1 MKIYKPAA
9 NDKFVTPSW
18 KVREKLQAE
27 KDAEAKEN
35 AVKQ

>member
-18 KVREKLQAE
+18 KAREMLQAE
-27 KDAEAKEN
+27 QDAEAKEN
-35 AVKQ
+35 EVKK